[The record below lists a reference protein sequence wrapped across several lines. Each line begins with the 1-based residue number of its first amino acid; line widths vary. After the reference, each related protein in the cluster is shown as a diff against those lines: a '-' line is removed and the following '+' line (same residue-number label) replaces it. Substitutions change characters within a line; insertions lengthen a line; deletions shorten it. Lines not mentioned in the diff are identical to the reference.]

1 LILTVSRIINTV
13 LTLFPERV
21 LAIEKIINSKMTEF
35 ELEEEK
41 IIKILTQVQVMKREA
56 ELQLQKQHFGEKKK
70 INRMKKGNIDKK
82 EKFKRKKQN

>member
-1 LILTVSRIINTV
+1 
-13 LTLFPERV
+13 
-21 LAIEKIINSKMTEF
+21 
-35 ELEEEK
+35 
-41 IIKILTQVQVMKREA
+41 MKREA